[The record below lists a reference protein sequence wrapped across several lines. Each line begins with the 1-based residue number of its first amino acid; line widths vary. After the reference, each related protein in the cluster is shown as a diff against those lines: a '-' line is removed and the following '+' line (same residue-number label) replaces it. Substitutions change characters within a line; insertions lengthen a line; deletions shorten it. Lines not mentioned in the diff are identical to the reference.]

1 MNRNTLLHLSLIS
14 GLGPAKLE
22 ALIAQLTSDQL
33 KNLYSFSITDFQSY
47 GFTVDKA
54 QVIVEGLKD
63 TRLLEQELQ
72 LLKQHDISWLTLLD
86 QDYPALLKE
95 IHLPPPI
102 LYVQGSTDFQEQSLA
117 FVGSR
122 ATSGYGKKVVQTLV
136 PDLVAQNW
144 TIVSGGAY
152 GIDTIAHQA
161 AVDAGGKT
169 VAVLGSGLLQKYPA
183 DNKKLFE
190 AILANNGSIV
200 SSFPLMMQPLPHN
213 FPARNRII
221 SGLSQGSVIVRA
233 AQKSGALITA
243 HYALQQGRRVFAVPG
258 LIDDPLSAGCHDLL
272 RKGAILV
279 DSANAIFEEFGQK
292 DQKTEQQPLVF
303 ADPLVVLC
311 QQPKTVD
318 ELLILTDLT
327 ENKLNDRLFELQ
339 LEGKLQQ
346 NFIGLWQSL

>member
-14 GLGPAKLE
+14 GLGQAKLE

-33 KNLYSFSITDFQSY
+33 RNLYSFSVTDFQRY
-47 GFTVDKA
+47 GFTADKA

-72 LLKQHDISWLTLLD
+72 LLEQHDISWLTLLD

-102 LYVQGSTDFQEQSLA
+102 LYVQGSIDFQEQSLA

-136 PDLVAQNW
+136 PDLVEQQWA
-144 TIVSGGAY
+144 IVSGGAY

>member
-1 MNRNTLLHLSLIS
+1 MNREKILQLSLIS
-14 GLGPAKLE
+14 GLGPAKIE
-22 ALIAQLTSDQL
+22 ALLAQLSIDQL
-33 KNLYSFSITDFQSY
+33 GAIDCFSAADFQRY
-47 GFTVDKA
+47 GLSLEKA
-54 QVIVEGLKD
+54 QQLVDGLQD
-63 TRLLEQELQ
+63 RTLLEQELQ
-72 LLKQHDISWLTLLD
+72 LLEKHNISWFTLFDD
-86 QDYPALLKE
+86 QYPALLKE

-102 LYVQGSTDFQEQSLA
+102 IYVQGSTDFSEQALA

-122 ATSGYGKKVVQTLV
+122 ATSSYGKKVVQTLV
-136 PDLVAQNW
+136 PELVAQAW

-152 GIDTIAHQA
+152 GIDTVAHQA
-161 AVDAGGKT
+161 TLDAGGKT
-169 VAVLGSGLLQKYPA
+169 VVVLGSGLLQKYPA

-190 AILANNGSIV
+190 SIIAHNGSIV

-221 SGLSQGSVIVRA
+221 SGISQGSIIVRA
-233 AQKSGALITA
+233 AEKSGALITA

-292 DQKTEQQPLVF
+292 DQKVHQKALVF
-303 ADPLVVLC
+303 TDPLVALC